1 VTAVLQP
8 LTHLHP
14 GQKAVVVEIDLPPEA
29 RGRLQELGLVVGT
42 PLELVRF
49 ALLDDPLE
57 IRFRGYNLSLRRHE
71 ADRVQ
76 VQLSP

>member
-1 VTAVLQP
+1 VTVVLQP
-8 LTHLHP
+8 LSSLRA
-14 GQKAVVVEIDLPPEA
+14 GQKAVVVEINLPPEA

-57 IRFRGYNLSLRRHE
+57 IRFRGYNLTLRRHE
-71 ADRVQ
+71 AAQVQ
-76 VQLSP
+76 VQLTA

>member
-8 LTHLHP
+8 LTSLRA
-14 GQKAVVVEIDLPPEA
+14 GQKALVVDITLPSEA

-42 PLELVRF
+42 PVELIRY

-57 IRFRGYNLSLRRHE
+57 IKLRGYNLSLRRHE
-71 ADRVQ
+71 AEQVHVQ
-76 VQLSP
+76 PIP